1 VINLITLLWTDGERH
16 IPVDYRIYNK
26 VVDGL
31 TKHDHFRAMLRT
43 AAERGFR
50 PKVVLFDSWYA
61 SLENLKFIR
70 SIDWLWLTRLECDR

>member
-31 TKHDHFRAMLRT
+31 TKNDHFRAMLRSAGSGRKLSCLIAGT
-43 AAERGFR
+43 QAL
-50 PKVVLFDSWYA
+50 KIS
-61 SLENLKFIR
+61 SLSGR
-70 SIDWLWLTRLECDR
+70 LTGCG